1 MTIDDDSLL
10 SAYMDGQLDPDQLAS
25 IESALVADSRLGE
38 ELRSLT
44 AVRDLVA
51 GLPRPAAVD
60 VTSRVRDRIRGKS
73 RVRRILS
80 AMPGRVAV
88 LGRPRRA
95 AGVLGIAAGL
105 LVAFAFTF
113 SPLNRLAPRPDRANP
128 PGPNLASSGISP
140 MLSPGPLD
148 ASESR
153 WPLFAPHSNHKG
165 ASSPSAAETHRSKDS
180 RRPAPSS
187 GSLEHVSQY
196 LDNPDLR
203 QMFLVSD
210 IMDDSARQV
219 ASVVEQTTQFNYYKI
234 TIAQGIVI
242 DPRHPDEAT
251 VFALV
256 VNPNELNSL
265 RDRLRTVFRDRVE
278 ESPVDP
284 KVVTQLADIGHVQAY
299 SPSPTADVVIPRESM
314 AILAQAEEG
323 GERPASEKSIQRDRP
338 TPEQERSSPAADLAV
353 TKVKGRESRE
363 LPGPADSPDRSF
375 VVLVWVSRPR
385 SG

>member
-1 MTIDDDSLL
+1 M
-10 SAYMDGQLDPDQLAS
+10 
-25 IESALVADSRLGE
+25 
-38 ELRSLT
+38 
-44 AVRDLVA
+44 
-51 GLPRPAAVD
+51 
-60 VTSRVRDRIRGKS
+60 
-73 RVRRILS
+73 
-80 AMPGRVAV
+80 
-88 LGRPRRA
+88 
-95 AGVLGIAAGL
+95 
-105 LVAFAFTF
+105 
-113 SPLNRLAPRPDRANP
+113 
-128 PGPNLASSGISP
+128 
-140 MLSPGPLD
+140 
-148 ASESR
+148 
-153 WPLFAPHSNHKG
+153 
-165 ASSPSAAETHRSKDS
+165 
-180 RRPAPSS
+180 
-187 GSLEHVSQY
+187 
-196 LDNPDLR
+196 
-203 QMFLVSD
+203 
-210 IMDDSARQV
+210 
-219 ASVVEQTTQFNYYKI
+219 EQTTQFNYYKI

-265 RDRLRTVFRDRVE
+265 RDRLWTVFRDRVE
-278 ESPVDP
+278 EAPVDP